1 MSASSSTTKMI
12 GFTPQFYLRIVEDTA
27 FRVLINQT
35 FTIPRQQFRSSL
47 GITASNSNGG
57 QRLQSA
63 SSRSAKTVEFYPGLR
78 VICFV
83 LSSET

>member
-1 MSASSSTTKMI
+1 
-12 GFTPQFYLRIVEDTA
+12 
-27 FRVLINQT
+27 
-35 FTIPRQQFRSSL
+35 L

-63 SSRSAKTVEFYPGLR
+63 PSRSARTVEFYPGLR